1 MLLIYPKRV
10 HATFRSLSGMT
21 FRAVS
26 KEATK
31 LTVSFSK
38 PPVPSVDVR
47 LGSCIPWEIE
57 SRKATKNG
65 KTKARKY

>member
-1 MLLIYPKRV
+1 MYRHCPS
-10 HATFRSLSGMT
+10 FSGMT

-38 PPVPSVDVR
+38 PPAPSVDVR
-47 LGSCIPWEIE
+47 HPLVQL
-57 SRKATKNG
+57 N
-65 KTKARKY
+65 

>member
-10 HATFRSLSGMT
+10 HGTFWSLLGMT

-38 PPVPSVDVR
+38 PPAPSVDVR

-57 SRKATKNG
+57 SG
-65 KTKARKY
+65 KTTENEKR